1 MRDDTLARGM
11 HVRDDTKNRGAITA
25 PRSHGHWLLSLL
37 KMHTL
42 LHTSN
47 DPCLVAKWAI
57 AMDNQHGLG
66 ITLPD
71 MHALAKHTGL
81 PRVHIHNIAYL
92 ISHWRACKA
101 VSKNTQQWAQDVH
114 KQWPNNRLKKRFAF
128 AHTDDTCNLC
138 RDNNLHWDLESALGD
153 KQALYV
159 QYFVD
164 FSAQSRA
171 AKRKVLFEEESPK
184 KRARVSKKPVLDSE
198 SYCDE
203 DDEILDLEF
212 NTITALVAMRDDEA
226 LVAEVFATGHTC
238 TYCGF
243 LVHDNEH
250 WRDCQPIRMLEQSLQ
265 RMDATY
271 PVELDSFFTRMSEHG
286 DNATRTLF
294 ASAQR
299 TLRND
304 FSVPVPIMYFT
315 QGVC

>member
-1 MRDDTLARGM
+1 MSCVIT
-11 HVRDDTKNRGAITA
+11 HVRGDELFRGIAAVIATHSL
-25 PRSHGHWLLSLL
+25 PHLLSLFFR
-37 KMHTL
+37 MHTL

-57 AMDNQHGLG
+57 VMDNQHGLG

-92 ISHWRACKA
+92 ISHWRGCKA

-114 KQWPNNRLKKRFAF
+114 QQWPNNRLKKRFAL
-128 AHTDDTCNLC
+128 AHTDDSCNLC
-138 RDNNLHWDLESALGD
+138 RDDNNLPWDLETALGD

-159 QYFVD
+159 RYFVD

-171 AKRKVLFEEESPK
+171 AKRQLVWVEEQPPK
-184 KRARVSKKPVLDSE
+184 KRARISKKPVLDSE
-198 SYCDE
+198 SYCD
-203 DDEILDLEF
+203 DDDDIMDLD
-212 NTITALVAMRDDEA
+212 TITALVAMRDDEA

-271 PVELDSFFTRMSEHG
+271 PVELDSFFTRMSEHS

-294 ASAQR
+294 SSAQR
-299 TLRND
+299 TLKHD
-304 FSVPVPIMYFT
+304 FSVPVPMMYYYP
-315 QGVC
+315 QGVY